1 VFVLKRNR
9 LAFEAYQ
16 QQAVEDILGYRI
28 SPATFHKAR
37 RRAEKSTAISMQRRI
52 ELIASAVSDVMREK
66 EG

>member
-1 VFVLKRNR
+1 MKRNR

-28 SPATFHKAR
+28 SPVIFNRAR
-37 RRAEKSTAISMQRRI
+37 RKADKQTAVSMQRRI
-52 ELIASAVSDVMREK
+52 ELIVSAVSDVMREK